1 MADFDAEKFPPRT
14 HRAYARYAP
23 HVLDFW
29 RTVGDPLADAVC
41 AIIARSRPGNML
53 ADVEL
58 RARNEGGIFQSFLEQ
73 CHTVPD
79 WVDFERMEAWRH
91 FAHRHGVAAAG
102 VLLTGSLVEGYTLR
116 RANKVLVGTGRLQTD
131 VARRIYETT
140 QMVWNIG
147 QEGGIR
153 PGGIGHRTLMEV
165 RLLHAAV
172 RHFLLRRGGWNHRG
186 HGFPVNQED
195 MAFTILEFDHLVA
208 RGMQRLGVPLPQE
221 VRESQH
227 HFWRYAAW
235 VLGVDE
241 FFLTVSPDEST
252 VLYAQICAHQQDPD
266 EDSVALAHSVLT
278 AMAGKPPFH
287 MPAPLLMAQAR
298 LLVGD
303 GLADRLRLPRSRTW
317 RAVLG
322 ANRLLYA
329 GVNRLLPLI
338 PGGERLAEE
347 AGLALGRRTL
357 EKGLGGDPADF
368 SFKRSR

>member
-1 MADFDAEKFPPRT
+1 MDTFDAERLPPRAN
-14 HRAYARYAP
+14 RAYARYAP
-23 HVLDFW
+23 HVLDYW

-41 AIIARSRPGNML
+41 AVIARSRPGNML

-227 HFWRYAAW
+227 HFWRYVAW